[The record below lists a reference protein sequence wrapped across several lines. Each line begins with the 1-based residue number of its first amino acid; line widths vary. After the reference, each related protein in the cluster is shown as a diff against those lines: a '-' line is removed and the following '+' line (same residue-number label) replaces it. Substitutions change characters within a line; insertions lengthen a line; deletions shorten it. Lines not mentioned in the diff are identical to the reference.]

1 MVSLCTWIGSVQG
14 GAFICMTSALQT
26 AVIGYHHQPP
36 ALDGDA
42 YYGRPIDGHDGAVFF
57 LSPSPAIVIYD
68 DQQMNK

>member
-1 MVSLCTWIGSVQG
+1 
-14 GAFICMTSALQT
+14 MTSALQT

-42 YYGRPIDGHDGAVFF
+42 YYGRPIDGHDDGAVFF